1 MAVELVGKRWQPVLS
16 DGQPQLLDPKT
27 TTSFHEQIG
36 KNTRY
41 IIHPDEIL
49 ADNFV
54 HLVNQT
60 KDLASPEIVAAM
72 REQLAR

>member
-1 MAVELVGKRWQPVLS
+1 MNDNCSKSIRCPMVLS
-16 DGQPQLLDPKT
+16 LVLFSLAAGCQQQLLTESPA
-27 TTSFHEQIG
+27 
-36 KNTRY
+36 
-41 IIHPDEIL
+41 IHPDEIL

>member
-1 MAVELVGKRWQPVLS
+1 MLR
-16 DGQPQLLDPKT
+16 DGQPHLLDAEKT
-27 TTSFHEQIG
+27 ASYHEQIG

-60 KDLASPEIVAAM
+60 KDLPSPKIVASM
-72 REQLAR
+72 RKKLAR